1 MKSETRG
8 VKGQRVNSRS
18 FAFAICR
25 SSSSLGEPW
34 MIQARNRK
42 TLIPPRRRHCYS
54 ASTFHSSPRTSV
66 LEVPFLRCC
75 SSKPVPHRC
84 GVA

>member
-8 VKGQRVNSRS
+8 VKGRRVNSPS

-42 TLIPPRRRHCYS
+42 ILIPPRRADIAIPHQLFIRLHGRLYWRFPS
-54 ASTFHSSPRTSV
+54 
-66 LEVPFLRCC
+66 LRCC
-75 SSKPVPHRC
+75 SSKPVHP
-84 GVA
+84 